1 MESDLEEEE
10 ILHGR
15 EVDLVFRGIALVYTP
30 DRHLGI
36 RYVSVFVELAQW
48 SLISTMNRIGR
59 SCSYISMINR

>member
-30 DRHLGI
+30 DRHLGTESI
-36 RYVSVFVELAQW
+36 TYPF
-48 SLISTMNRIGR
+48 SLNLHSGV
-59 SCSYISMINR
+59 

>member
-36 RYVSVFVELAQW
+36 RYVSVELAQW
-48 SLISTMNRIGR
+48 SLISTMNRVGR

>member
-1 MESDLEEEE
+1 MEGDLEEEE

-36 RYVSVFVELAQW
+36 RYVSVELAQW
-48 SLISTMNRIGR
+48 SLISTMNRVDR

>member
-1 MESDLEEEE
+1 MEGDLEEEE

-36 RYVSVFVELAQW
+36 RYVSVELAQW

>member
-1 MESDLEEEE
+1 MEGDLEEEE

-30 DRHLGI
+30 DRHLGTE
-36 RYVSVFVELAQW
+36 SVFVELAQW
-48 SLISTMNRIGR
+48 SLISTMNRVDR